1 LIPVPDD
8 IARNGAPS
16 PGPALPS
23 PMFPLPPT
31 PSVQDDNDNKVNND
45 DKIDNKVTNDGDNN
59 NGSGGSNQNQK
70 HRRESI
76 KQRARAQTIEE
87 GEVLAE
93 SVKKAKMGLRDEEL

>member
-1 LIPVPDD
+1 MIQRDF
-8 IARNGAPS
+8 RNVDQRNVAIKDAGEHGYEVA
-16 PGPALPS
+16 
-23 PMFPLPPT
+23 
-31 PSVQDDNDNKVNND
+31 QKVG
-45 DKIDNKVTNDGDNN
+45 VTA
-59 NGSGGSNQNQK
+59 NQK